1 MQKLLPVALLVLAA
15 TMSSNLAQAVEP
27 DYTRT
32 PVLMVHGYFPVA
44 AADWVTWG
52 SFRNRLIEDG
62 WPEEYVYAPQFADTT
77 GCDPDHA
84 REISA
89 WVDELRSATG
99 FDKIN
104 IVAHSEGGLNT
115 MYYLRFFCGVNKVE
129 SFVGLAIAV
138 HGTKVACFDFVSC
151 GAEEMCIG
159 NGEDGWTEN
168 PTLVAVNDCDETPG
182 DVLYTS
188 IWSEYD
194 EVIIPQEGSEL
205 AGARN
210 IELEAILVE
219 HGLIFLVDE
228 SFNYLKDALKNRSG
242 LNTDGPGW
250 NCIDYCVLPETSDD
264 PEGPPEF
271 VESAEFDSETT
282 GDVAEMVEHVT
293 ADAVEPD
300 SGLPDAASDLSTG
313 NDMSGPHDSSAA
325 RDGAADSDSPADA
338 GQLGETAADHD
349 STDRVTG
356 VAGNGCSASREAAA
370 MPLLLLFTVA
380 LTFLIRIRPGRRTTH
395 PGR

>member
-1 MQKLLPVALLVLAA
+1 MQKRLPVALLVLAA
-15 TMSSNLAQAVEP
+15 TISLNMARAAEP

-32 PVLMVHGYFPVA
+32 PVLMVHGYFPVPA
-44 AADWVTWG
+44 AGWVTW
-52 SFRNRLIEDG
+52 SNFRNRLIDDG

-138 HGTKVACFDFVSC
+138 HGTRIACVDLVSC

-159 NGEDGWTEN
+159 KGEEGWTEN

-194 EVIIPQEGSEL
+194 EIIIPQEGSML

-210 IELEAILVE
+210 IELETEFVE
-219 HGLIFLVDE
+219 HGLIFVVDE
-228 SFNYLKDALKNRSG
+228 SFEYLKDAFKNRSG
-242 LNTDGPGW
+242 QNTDGPGW

-271 VESAEFDSETT
+271 VESAEFDSETA
-282 GDVAEMVEHVT
+282 GDVAEMVEYVT
-293 ADAVEPD
+293 ADVVEPD
-300 SGLPDAASDLSTG
+300 SGFQDTASDLPTS
-313 NDMSGPHDSSAA
+313 NDMSEPHDSSTA
-325 RDGAADSDSPADA
+325 RDGAADSDFPAEA
-338 GQLGETAADHD
+338 GHLGETAADND
-349 STDRVTG
+349 STDLGTV
-356 VAGNGCSASREAAA
+356 VAGNGCSTSGRPAATS
-370 MPLLLLFTVA
+370 LLLLFSVT
-380 LTFLIRIRPGRRTTH
+380 LTFLIGIRTGRRTTQ
-395 PGR
+395 PDR